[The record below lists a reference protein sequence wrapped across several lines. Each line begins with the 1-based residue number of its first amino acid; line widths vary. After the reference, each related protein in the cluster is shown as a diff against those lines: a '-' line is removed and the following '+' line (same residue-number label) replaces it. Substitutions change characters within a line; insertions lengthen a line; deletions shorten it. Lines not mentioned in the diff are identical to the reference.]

1 MRTREI
7 IACCLL
13 ASAALSSVTAK
24 SRNTVP
30 ATLSRI
36 AEVNMGLAQSYLES
50 NSLEDALDRAKR
62 AVAADPNF
70 GETHAVLGM
79 VYSRIG
85 DAVNAGKEFDA
96 ALKLSPSSGSIL
108 NAHAAWLC
116 EQGQFDKAD
125 NEFRQAIADPF
136 YPNLAQANFNAG
148 KCAQKASRW
157 VPAESYLRIALNAA
171 PLDPR
176 VLQALAQVKLAQ
188 GQWLEARA
196 FVQRLLSVD
205 VSAEAFELAARIEDG
220 AGDRVAAARYRQQLS
235 LMLPQQP

>member
-1 MRTREI
+1 MRTLKI

-13 ASAALSSVTAK
+13 ASAAWSATAK
-24 SRNTVP
+24 SRSTAP

-36 AEVNMGLAQSYLES
+36 AEVNMGLAQSYLEA
-50 NSLEDALDRAKR
+50 NSLVDALDRAKR

-85 DAVNAGKEFDA
+85 DAVNAGKEFDV

-125 NEFRQAIADPF
+125 SEFRQPDGPPRQVSGGA
-136 YPNLAQANFNAG
+136 LWS
-148 KCAQKASRW
+148 SR
-157 VPAESYLRIALNAA
+157 
-171 PLDPR
+171 
-176 VLQALAQVKLAQ
+176 
-188 GQWLEARA
+188 
-196 FVQRLLSVD
+196 
-205 VSAEAFELAARIEDG
+205 
-220 AGDRVAAARYRQQLS
+220 
-235 LMLPQQP
+235 

>member
-24 SRNTVP
+24 TRNTAP

-36 AEVNMGLAQSYLES
+36 AEVNMGLAQSYLEA
-50 NSLEDALDRAKR
+50 NSLVDALDRAKR
-62 AVAADPNF
+62 AVASDPNF

-125 NEFRQAIADPF
+125 SEFRQALADPF
-136 YPNLAQANFNAG
+136 YANPAQADFNAG
-148 KCAQKASRW
+148 KCAQKAGHW
-157 VPAESYLRIALNAA
+157 VPAESYLRIALNTA
-171 PLDPR
+171 PQDPR
-176 VLQALAQVKLAQ
+176 VLQALAEVKFAQ
-188 GQWLEARA
+188 SQWFEARA
-196 FVQRLLSVD
+196 FVQRLLSVE
-205 VSAEAFELAARIEDG
+205 VSAEALELAARIEDG
-220 AGDRVAAARYRQQLS
+220 AGDQKAATSFRQQLS
-235 LMLPQQP
+235 QMFPQQP

>member
-1 MRTREI
+1 MRTLEI

-13 ASAALSSVTAK
+13 ATAALSATAK
-24 SRNTVP
+24 SRNTAP

-36 AEVNMGLAQSYLES
+36 AEVNMGLAQSYLEA
-50 NSLEDALDRAKR
+50 NSLVDALDRAKR

-85 DAVNAGKEFDA
+85 DTVNAGKEFDV

-125 NEFRQAIADPF
+125 SEFRQALADPF
-136 YPNLAQANFNAG
+136 YTTPAQANFNAG
-148 KCAQKASRW
+148 KCAQKASHW

-171 PLDPR
+171 PQDPR
-176 VLQALAQVKLAQ
+176 VLQALAEVKFAQ

-205 VSAEAFELAARIEDG
+205 VSAEALELAARIEDG
-220 AGDRVAAARYRQQLS
+220 AGDRVAAARFRQQLS